1 MRILLI
7 EDDPHVRGALSRSL
21 AAHGHA
27 VTEGGN
33 VRDGLDA
40 IESTRFDLLL
50 LDINLPDAT
59 GWDILRAKHFNGNG
73 NGNGD
78 VPAIVISAIPPSVA
92 RLREFRPFAVLHKPF
107 PVDSLIRLVEKVE
120 GISVTAHPGRDADD

>member
-7 EDDPHVRGALSRSL
+7 EDEPHVRGALSRSL

-27 VTEGGN
+27 VTEGGT

-40 IESTRFDLLL
+40 IETSRFDLLL

-59 GWDILRAKHFNGNG
+59 GWDILRAKQSTA
-73 NGNGD
+73 NGD

-107 PVDSLIRLVEKVE
+107 PVDSLIRLVDKAG
-120 GISVTAHPGRDADD
+120 GIGPPYNSGTEADD

>member
-7 EDDPHVRGALSRSL
+7 EDEPHVRGALSRSL

-27 VTEGGN
+27 VTEGGT

-59 GWDILRAKHFNGNG
+59 GWDILRAKQATAND
-73 NGNGD
+73 D

-92 RLREFRPFAVLHKPF
+92 RLREFQPYAVLHKPF
-107 PVDSLIRLVEKVE
+107 PVDSLIRLVEKAE
-120 GISVTAHPGRDADD
+120 GINVTTHSGREADD

>member
-7 EDDPHVRGALSRSL
+7 EDEPHVRGALSRSL
-21 AAHGHA
+21 AAHGHT
-27 VTEGGN
+27 VTEGGT

-40 IESTRFDLLL
+40 IETIRFDLLL
-50 LDINLPDAT
+50 LDVNLPDAT
-59 GWDILRAKHFNGNG
+59 GWDILRARQATT
-73 NGNGD
+73 NGD

-120 GISVTAHPGRDADD
+120 GLGATTNIGGEADD